1 MKEMVYYELEGEKM
15 GRCKFTT
22 EQIEQMKRNPN
33 VLNVNEERIMYSL
46 EFKRHFIDEYKKGI
60 TPKNIF
66 KAAGFDTDI
75 LGAKRIQ
82 RASERWR
89 KANDMMC
96 YHEYIQKNWG
106 TKNERDYLRQLT
118 AMQKAI
124 ERLEAE
130 NGKLKRR
137 NVALEAEGELLK
149 KNWETRRE
157 QMRKD

>member
-1 MKEMVYYELEGEKM
+1 
-15 GRCKFTT
+15 
-22 EQIEQMKRNPN
+22 
-33 VLNVNEERIMYSL
+33 
-46 EFKRHFIDEYKKGI
+46 
-60 TPKNIF
+60 
-66 KAAGFDTDI
+66 
-75 LGAKRIQ
+75 
-82 RASERWR
+82 
-89 KANDMMC
+89 MC

-137 NVALEAEGELLK
+137 NVVLEAEGELLK

-157 QMRKD
+157 QMRKEGM